1 MRIGD
6 FEKER
11 PYYNGPHIKDW
22 ATKEAEKEGDREGV
36 INIWRESLLSKKF
49 IAGLIGYKKLPIF
62 FRDPENEFP
71 TPKRWFN
78 PYEAFYGLDLTSIK
92 VCGKK
97 DGLIGLRKG
106 ETIEFHQG
114 ISGLVFQLAAA
125 GYIVGKESYL
135 LTFKYDPLKKLV
147 LNGRPESVEIY
158 IPDELEKQIRARMNQ
173 GEHSLLPKELY
184 KRFYFFNYSLVNW
197 STLKYI
203 AGDDKKLEEK
213 LINRLLSSRDLFFI
227 NSIPA
232 EKIEQLKNKGGWVA
246 ERLSQYR
253 MSN

>member
-1 MRIGD
+1 
-6 FEKER
+6 
-11 PYYNGPHIKDW
+11 
-22 ATKEAEKEGDREGV
+22 
-36 INIWRESLLSKKF
+36 
-49 IAGLIGYKKLPIF
+49 
-62 FRDPENEFP
+62 
-71 TPKRWFN
+71 
-78 PYEAFYGLDLTSIK
+78 
-92 VCGKK
+92 
-97 DGLIGLRKG
+97 
-106 ETIEFHQG
+106 
-114 ISGLVFQLAAA
+114 
-125 GYIVGKESYL
+125 
-135 LTFKYDPLKKLV
+135 
-147 LNGRPESVEIY
+147 
-158 IPDELEKQIRARMNQ
+158 MNQ